1 MTLHTALKA
10 FIIYSTYR
18 IENSKA
24 YVHLYGR
31 LENGESFQS
40 IHTFKPY
47 FFIKTQDKIKA
58 EALLTQLVLDGEL
71 KLTDGMAFS
80 LEDTNA
86 INFDGEPMTKVTLWI
101 PGDVKPLRGRFEQQL
116 IKCYEADIR
125 FTTRFMIDMGIQ
137 GACTITGA
145 YKNGKPGSGQPQRIY
160 HDPTIIPLTE
170 EERETY
176 FPQLKIL
183 SVDIETTMDAKQLL
197 CLSLYTE
204 GFGKGEKE
212 KGEKE
217 KVEKVIMITQQHP
230 NGVVAVPDEKTLLE
244 AFLAEVKKVDPDVI
258 VGWNFI
264 DFDLMVLRDLF
275 RKHKIPFTLGRNE
288 DEARLMIQTSFF
300 VDSKADIPGRQV
312 LDGIQLLKGAF
323 IKMENYK
330 LNTAAK
336 KFLGQEK
343 LITGEARHEEIQRLY
358 QEDQQQLAAYNLKDA
373 KLTYDVLFAAGV
385 MPLTIH
391 RSLLT
396 GMSLDRV
403 NASIASL
410 DFVYLKET
418 QKRGLVAQG
427 ARGSDAESEERIKGG
442 HVLESKPGIY
452 KNILVFDFKSLY
464 PSLIRTFNIDPY
476 RFLDKTSKR
485 YKALNEEERNAL
497 IKAPNGACFM
507 REQGILPQILETLW
521 KNRDKAKKQKNDLA
535 SYAIKI
541 LMNSMFGVLANP
553 TCRFYSLD
561 MANAITHFGQHF
573 IKLTAKRIAD
583 KGYEVIYGDSVGK
596 DTEIVMNENGT
607 IRFVKISELFER
619 TQKRTSDGKEYFFP
633 PSRLVLTLDA
643 QGKSVFKKVKYVMKH
658 RVQKKM
664 YRIFFTNDHYID
676 VTEDHSL
683 IGYVN
688 KQKNNQ
694 LADLDRL
701 IEVKPTDIGKRVRTI
716 ITIKNIPRSS
726 IKTRNYHREL
736 YEFMGLFIGDGSFD
750 RQKKQN
756 YYLHLAGGLDSWEI
770 ITKVL
775 VPLKEKEY
783 IKNYWLKKKGDICIN
798 GLRLVRL
805 FNDEFR
811 KESKKSIPA
820 FLLREKQEA
829 ICSFL
834 RGLFSADG
842 SVLFRNKKPIIKFTN
857 TNTEI
862 IKMTSRLLHLVGIS
876 HSTFSETRKNRY
888 KGKESETI
896 SKHIYIKD
904 ALSFREK
911 VGFVI
916 NRKQERLSL
925 VSKNSTHRRTIKNYD
940 FDLSKVIKIE
950 PIEYRG
956 DVYDLE
962 IEDTH
967 RFFANNVLV
976 HNTDSIFVN
985 TKKDS
990 TEEAEQIGKDIAK
1003 EITAFYQQFVEQE
1016 YQRKSYLELQF
1027 EKTYVKFL
1035 LPRVRG
1041 SEKGAKKRYAGI
1053 LMKEGKEA
1061 LNFVG
1066 LEVVRRDWTA
1076 LAKKFQTELL
1086 ERVFHEKDVTGYVR
1100 DFIKEIK
1107 KGTYDDLLVYRKSLR
1122 KGVADY
1128 TKTTPPHVKAAR
1140 KLEKIDGDIIEY
1152 YITTEGPEPVQ
1163 KRRNPIDYQHY
1174 IDKQVKPLAD
1184 SILGF
1189 YGSSFDDLVR
1199 GDNQKSLFSY

>member
-1 MTLHTALKA
+1 MTPLQA
-10 FIIYSTYR
+10 FIVYSTYR
-18 IENSKA
+18 IENGKA
-24 YVHLYGR
+24 HVHLYGR

-40 IHTFKPY
+40 IHLFKPY
-47 FFIKTQDKIKA
+47 FFVKTADKIKA
-58 EALLTQLVLDGEL
+58 EAILTQLVLDGEL
-71 KLTDGMAFS
+71 RLIDGTAFA
-80 LEDTNA
+80 LDDTA
-86 INFDGEPMTKVTLWI
+86 STNFDGEPMTKVTLWI
-101 PGDVKPLRGRFEQQL
+101 PGDVKPLRGKFEQQL

-125 FTTRFMIDMGIQ
+125 FTTRFMIDKGIQ
-137 GACTITGA
+137 GACNIA
-145 YKNGKPGSGQPQRIY
+145 GKYQAGKSESGKPQRIY
-160 HDPTIIPLTE
+160 HDPAITPLSE
-170 EERETY
+170 EDRETY
-176 FPQLKIL
+176 FPKLKIL

-204 GFGKGEKE
+204 GF
-212 KGEKE
+212 
-217 KVEKVIMITQQHP
+217 EKVIMITDQQLK
-230 NGVVAVPDEKTLLE
+230 GAVAVPDEKTLLE
-244 AFLAEVKKVDPDVI
+244 TFVAEVKKLDPDVI

-264 DFDLMVLRDLF
+264 DFDLVVLRDLC
-275 RKHKIPFTLGRNE
+275 RKHKIPFTLGRSDE
-288 DEARLMIQTSFF
+288 EARINIQTSFF

-336 KFLGQEK
+336 RFLGQEK
-343 LITGEARHEEIQRLY
+343 LITGDARHEEIQRLY
-358 QEDQQQLAAYNLKDA
+358 QEDQEQLAAYNLRDA
-373 KLTYDVLFAAGV
+373 KLTYDILFAAGV

-396 GMSLDRV
+396 GMPLDRV

-427 ARGSDAESEERIKGG
+427 ARGSDAEQEERIKGG
-442 HVLESKPGIY
+442 HVLESKPGVY
-452 KNILVFDFKSLY
+452 KNILVLDFKSLY

-485 YKALNEEERNAL
+485 YKALSEKERGNL
-497 IKAPNGACFM
+497 ITAPNGACFM

-583 KGYEVIYGDSVGK
+583 KGYDVIYGDSVGK
-596 DTEIVMNENGT
+596 NTEIVVNEKGSVSNK
-607 IRFVKISELFER
+607 KIPELFSKVEKKGR
-619 TQKRTSDGKEYFFP
+619 DGKEYFFP
-633 PSRLVLTLDA
+633 QRQKVLTLDKT
-643 QGKSVFKKVKYVMKH
+643 GKSTFKKVEYVVRHKTK
-658 RVQKKM
+658 KKM
-664 YRIFFTNDHYID
+664 YRVFFTNRWYID

-683 IGYVN
+683 IGYIN
-688 KQKNNQ
+688 KQKNSKLGDMN
-694 LADLDRL
+694 RL
-701 IEVKPTDIGKRVRTI
+701 IEIKPVEIGKKVNSVI
-716 ITIKNIPRSS
+716 SIKKIPRG
-726 IKTRNYHREL
+726 KTETRGYPTEL
-736 YEFMGLFIGDGSFD
+736 YEFMGLFMGDGSFD
-750 RQKKQN
+750 RQKQKN
-756 YYLHLAGGLDSWEI
+756 YYIHLAGGNDTGEI
-770 ITKVL
+770 VKKVIN
-775 VPLKEKEY
+775 PLKKKGW
-783 IKNYWLKKKGDICIN
+783 IKNYWLKKKGDICVN
-798 GLRLVRL
+798 GLKAVTI
-805 FNDEFR
+805 FNKEFR
-811 KESKKSIPA
+811 KQGKKKFPE
-820 FLLREKQEA
+820 FLLKEDEDK
-829 ICSFL
+829 ICAFV

-842 SVLFRNKKPIIKFTN
+842 TVMIRNGNPIIRFTN
-857 TNTEI
+857 TNQDI
-862 IKMTSRLLHLVGIS
+862 INKIGKLLHYVGIS
-876 HSTFSETRKNRY
+876 HSHFSETKKNKYR
-888 KGKESETI
+888 GKESKTI
-896 SKHIYIKD
+896 SKHVNIKD
-904 ALSFREK
+904 KIMFSKKIGFLLS
-911 VGFVI
+911 
-916 NRKQERLSL
+916 RKQQRLGL
-925 VSKNSTHRRTIKNYD
+925 ISKNSKHKRTIKRYD
-940 FDLSKVIKIE
+940 FDLTRVIKVQSIL
-950 PIEYRG
+950 Y
-956 DVYDLE
+956 DDYVYDLE
-962 IEDTH
+962 VESTH

-990 TEEAEQIGKDIAK
+990 TEEAEQIGRDIAK
-1003 EITAFYQQFVEQE
+1003 EISAFYQQFVEQE
-1016 YQRKSYLELQF
+1016 YRQKSYLELQF

-1053 LMKEGKEA
+1053 LIKEGKEA

-1086 ERVFHEKDVTGYVR
+1086 ERVFHEKDVTGYVK
-1100 DFIKEIK
+1100 DFIKDIK
-1107 KGTYDDLLVYRKSLR
+1107 KGKYDDLLIYRKSLR
-1122 KGVADY
+1122 KGVGEY

-1140 KLEKIDGDIIEY
+1140 QLEKIEGDIIEY
-1152 YITTEGPEPVQ
+1152 YITTQGPEPVQ
-1163 KRRNPIDYQHY
+1163 KRKNPIDYQHY

-1199 GDNQKSLFSY
+1199 GDNQKRLFSY

>member
-1 MTLHTALKA
+1 MDHQKEMPKALKA
-10 FIIYSTYR
+10 FIVYSTYR

-40 IHTFKPY
+40 IHAFKPY

-80 LEDTNA
+80 LEDTTSK
-86 INFDGEPMTKVTLWI
+86 NFDEEPMTKVTLWI

-125 FTTRFMIDMGIQ
+125 FTTRFMIDKGIQ

-145 YKNGKPGSGQPQRIY
+145 YKQGKSGSGQPQRIY
-160 HDPTIIPLTE
+160 HDPAITPLTE

-197 CLSLYTE
+197 CISLYTE
-204 GFGKGEKE
+204 EFENAEKE

-217 KVEKVIMITQQHP
+217 KVEKVIMITQQQL

-244 AFLAEVKKVDPDVI
+244 VFLAEVKKIDPDVI

-264 DFDLMVLRDLF
+264 DFDLVVLRDLF
-275 RKHKIPFTLGRNE
+275 RKHKIPFALGRS
-288 DEARLMIQTSFF
+288 DEEAKINIQTSFF

-358 QEDQQQLAAYNLKDA
+358 QEDQQQLADYNLKDA
-373 KLTYDVLFAAGV
+373 KLAYDVLFAAGV

-573 IKLTAKRIAD
+573 IKLTAKRITE
-583 KGYEVIYGDSVGK
+583 KGYEVIGGD
-596 DTEIVMNENGT
+596 
-607 IRFVKISELFER
+607 
-619 TQKRTSDGKEYFFP
+619 
-633 PSRLVLTLDA
+633 
-643 QGKSVFKKVKYVMKH
+643 
-658 RVQKKM
+658 
-664 YRIFFTNDHYID
+664 
-676 VTEDHSL
+676 
-683 IGYVN
+683 
-688 KQKNNQ
+688 
-694 LADLDRL
+694 
-701 IEVKPTDIGKRVRTI
+701 
-716 ITIKNIPRSS
+716 
-726 IKTRNYHREL
+726 
-736 YEFMGLFIGDGSFD
+736 
-750 RQKKQN
+750 
-756 YYLHLAGGLDSWEI
+756 
-770 ITKVL
+770 
-775 VPLKEKEY
+775 
-783 IKNYWLKKKGDICIN
+783 
-798 GLRLVRL
+798 
-805 FNDEFR
+805 
-811 KESKKSIPA
+811 
-820 FLLREKQEA
+820 
-829 ICSFL
+829 
-834 RGLFSADG
+834 
-842 SVLFRNKKPIIKFTN
+842 
-857 TNTEI
+857 
-862 IKMTSRLLHLVGIS
+862 
-876 HSTFSETRKNRY
+876 
-888 KGKESETI
+888 
-896 SKHIYIKD
+896 
-904 ALSFREK
+904 
-911 VGFVI
+911 
-916 NRKQERLSL
+916 
-925 VSKNSTHRRTIKNYD
+925 
-940 FDLSKVIKIE
+940 
-950 PIEYRG
+950 
-956 DVYDLE
+956 
-962 IEDTH
+962 
-967 RFFANNVLV
+967 
-976 HNTDSIFVN
+976 TDSIFVN

-990 TEEAEQIGKDIAK
+990 TEEAEHIGKDIAK
-1003 EITAFYQQFVEQE
+1003 EITASYQQFVEQE

-1100 DFIKEIK
+1100 DFVKDIK

-1140 KLEKIDGDIIEY
+1140 QLEKIDGDVIEY
-1152 YITTEGPEPVQ
+1152 YITTQGPEPVQ

>member
-1 MTLHTALKA
+1 M
-10 FIIYSTYR
+10 
-18 IENSKA
+18 
-24 YVHLYGR
+24 
-31 LENGESFQS
+31 
-40 IHTFKPY
+40 
-47 FFIKTQDKIKA
+47 
-58 EALLTQLVLDGEL
+58 
-71 KLTDGMAFS
+71 
-80 LEDTNA
+80 
-86 INFDGEPMTKVTLWI
+86 
-101 PGDVKPLRGRFEQQL
+101 
-116 IKCYEADIR
+116 
-125 FTTRFMIDMGIQ
+125 
-137 GACTITGA
+137 
-145 YKNGKPGSGQPQRIY
+145 
-160 HDPTIIPLTE
+160 
-170 EERETY
+170 
-176 FPQLKIL
+176 
-183 SVDIETTMDAKQLL
+183 
-197 CLSLYTE
+197 
-204 GFGKGEKE
+204 
-212 KGEKE
+212 
-217 KVEKVIMITQQHP
+217 
-230 NGVVAVPDEKTLLE
+230 
-244 AFLAEVKKVDPDVI
+244 
-258 VGWNFI
+258 
-264 DFDLMVLRDLF
+264 
-275 RKHKIPFTLGRNE
+275 
-288 DEARLMIQTSFF
+288 
-300 VDSKADIPGRQV
+300 
-312 LDGIQLLKGAF
+312 
-323 IKMENYK
+323 
-330 LNTAAK
+330 
-336 KFLGQEK
+336 
-343 LITGEARHEEIQRLY
+343 
-358 QEDQQQLAAYNLKDA
+358 
-373 KLTYDVLFAAGV
+373 
-385 MPLTIH
+385 
-391 RSLLT
+391 
-396 GMSLDRV
+396 
-403 NASIASL
+403 
-410 DFVYLKET
+410 
-418 QKRGLVAQG
+418 
-427 ARGSDAESEERIKGG
+427 
-442 HVLESKPGIY
+442 
-452 KNILVFDFKSLY
+452 
-464 PSLIRTFNIDPY
+464 
-476 RFLDKTSKR
+476 
-485 YKALNEEERNAL
+485 
-497 IKAPNGACFM
+497 
-507 REQGILPQILETLW
+507 
-521 KNRDKAKKQKNDLA
+521 
-535 SYAIKI
+535 
-541 LMNSMFGVLANP
+541 
-553 TCRFYSLD
+553 
-561 MANAITHFGQHF
+561 
-573 IKLTAKRIAD
+573 
-583 KGYEVIYGDSVGK
+583 
-596 DTEIVMNENGT
+596 
-607 IRFVKISELFER
+607 
-619 TQKRTSDGKEYFFP
+619 
-633 PSRLVLTLDA
+633 
-643 QGKSVFKKVKYVMKH
+643 
-658 RVQKKM
+658 
-664 YRIFFTNDHYID
+664 
-676 VTEDHSL
+676 
-683 IGYVN
+683 
-688 KQKNNQ
+688 
-694 LADLDRL
+694 
-701 IEVKPTDIGKRVRTI
+701 
-716 ITIKNIPRSS
+716 
-726 IKTRNYHREL
+726 
-736 YEFMGLFIGDGSFD
+736 
-750 RQKKQN
+750 
-756 YYLHLAGGLDSWEI
+756 
-770 ITKVL
+770 
-775 VPLKEKEY
+775 
-783 IKNYWLKKKGDICIN
+783 N
-798 GLRLVRL
+798 GLKLVRL
-805 FNDEFR
+805 FNDECR
-811 KESKKSIPA
+811 KDSKKSIPA
-820 FLLREKQEA
+820 FLFTEKQEA